1 MGLDFLGEAV
11 ITESLVAIEPR
22 DEPTRRHG
30 VINDGCPPPTPAR
43 IRGSR
48 KKSRVRAV
56 HYGVS
61 SSSLFVTRSARQ
73 RRWVGVGGGMSRLAR
88 GLRAAA
94 RPWLARGHAALV
106 HPTAHV
112 SPRSD
117 VHPTAR
123 VGAFAIVDAGA
134 RVGAGAVVGPGAH
147 LLGDVRV
154 GSRCVIRSH
163 AVLGASPPSSPASP
177 PPPTE
182 IGDDAVI
189 MEGASIARGCV
200 VGRGAIVH
208 PNAVIRAGTRVE
220 AGADVG
226 ACAVLGAQ
234 RPDVA
239 ATPASSPPPRRD
251 PALPLVLVG
260 ANALVGDASALAHC
274 DVGEGC
280 ALSPGAVIGADGF
293 GVFIDPRTGETRRH
307 PQLRR
312 VRVGAFADIGANA
325 TVDRGSRRDTRVGR
339 GAKLDNLVHV
349 GHNACVG
356 ERSVVCGQAGVGGSA
371 EVGAGACWEGRG
383 VGDHA
388 VVPARSR
395 VAAKAGRRRPGGVVR
410 RRGGRRGGKGLRRV
424 PGGAGVAVEEGR
436 RGEEDEVEDEVE
448 TRRRRARR
456 REVCR
461 KVCAERSVRREV
473 RREVLE
479 RERSVRR
486 EVLARGPIVRSARA
500 TKRSNPTYARFRFA
514 LVTRASPPSRAVRT
528 RRICVFL
535 ACSCPSWAPV
545 ASRRPPARAPSRR
558 RFPRPPRSWR
568 GAS

>member
-1 MGLDFLGEAV
+1 MV
-11 ITESLVAIEPR
+11 
-22 DEPTRRHG
+22 
-30 VINDGCPPPTPAR
+30 
-43 IRGSR
+43 
-48 KKSRVRAV
+48 
-56 HYGVS
+56 
-61 SSSLFVTRSARQ
+61 SSLFVHSLGTPTAAGS
-73 RRWVGVGGGMSRLAR
+73 GSGGGMSRLAR

-112 SPRSD
+112 SPLSD

-280 ALSPGAVIGADGF
+280 ALSPGAVVGADGF

-371 EVGAGACWEGRG
+371 EVGAGCVLGGQSA

-395 VAAKAGRRRPGGVVR
+395 VAAKAGVV
-410 RRGGRRGGKGLRRV
+410 GDLGASFGDAEG
-424 PGGAGVAVEEGR
+424 GGAGRDYAGYPAGPAWRWKRDVA
-436 RGEEDEVEDEVE
+436 
-448 TRRRRARR
+448 ARR
-456 REVCR
+456 MRWRMRSRRDDDER
-461 KVCAERSVRREV
+461 NAQRSAEKSAPKGRSAERS
-473 RREVLE
+473 
-479 RERSVRR
+479 
-486 EVLARGPIVRSARA
+486 
-500 TKRSNPTYARFRFA
+500 
-514 LVTRASPPSRAVRT
+514 
-528 RRICVFL
+528 
-535 ACSCPSWAPV
+535 
-545 ASRRPPARAPSRR
+545 
-558 RFPRPPRSWR
+558 
-568 GAS
+568 

>member
-1 MGLDFLGEAV
+1 
-11 ITESLVAIEPR
+11 
-22 DEPTRRHG
+22 
-30 VINDGCPPPTPAR
+30 
-43 IRGSR
+43 
-48 KKSRVRAV
+48 
-56 HYGVS
+56 
-61 SSSLFVTRSARQ
+61 
-73 RRWVGVGGGMSRLAR
+73 MSRLAP
-88 GLRAAA
+88 GSSAPPRAAGS
-94 RPWLARGHAALV
+94 LAAAALV
-106 HPTAHV
+106 HPAARL
-112 SPRSD
+112 PRSD

-134 RVGAGAVVGPGAH
+134 RVGAGAVVDPGAH

-154 GSRCVIRSH
+154 GSRCVVRSH
-163 AVLGASPPSSPASP
+163 AVLARLAALVPGILRPH
-177 PPPTE
+177 
-182 IGDDAVI
+182 GDRRRRGDH
-189 MEGASIARGCV
+189 GGRLDRSGCV

-280 ALSPGAVIGADGF
+280 ALSPGAVVGADGF
-293 GVFIDPRTGETRRH
+293 GVFIEPRTGETRRH

-339 GAKLDNLVHV
+339 GAKLETLVHV
-349 GHNACVG
+349 GHHACVG

-371 EVGAGACWEGRG
+371 EVGAGCVLGGAGAI
-383 VGDHA
+383 GDHA

-395 VAAKAGRRRPGGVVR
+395 VAAKAGVVGDLGASFGDAESGEGV
-410 RRGGRRGGKGLRRV
+410 RRV
-424 PGGAGVAVEEGR
+424 PGGPAWRWKRDVAARRMVEAS
-436 RGEEDEVEDEVE
+436 E
-448 TRRRRARR
+448 TRRRRAERR
-456 REVCR
+456 GPAG
-461 KVCAERSVRREV
+461 K
-473 RREVLE
+473 VLE

-486 EVLARGPIVRSARA
+486 EVLARGPMFEARGDE
-500 TKRSNPTYARFRFA
+500 R
-514 LVTRASPPSRAVRT
+514 
-528 RRICVFL
+528 
-535 ACSCPSWAPV
+535 
-545 ASRRPPARAPSRR
+545 
-558 RFPRPPRSWR
+558 
-568 GAS
+568 